1 MTKVD
6 AGTVEAGLVVD
17 VRPVSTPWTAGQQ
30 AKFSVQVQNGTARDI
45 SGGWTLRFMGNAM
58 LREVLL
64 VANGPAVGASTSWAA
79 PQDVTVVEG
88 RPGARLQDL
97 EPHLEFE
104 FCEVGRD
111 PVWWKVSIGA
121 SCFAGGVLAM
131 RPQTVHR
138 KRFRLV
144 LLGPPGCGKSTFM
157 NTVATVLE
165 PKQGQRIVR
174 KVVTLTSG
182 EHVTPGVEQVPL
194 LESLVI
200 LDTKGMSKNN
210 WTEQNLRDLVDGVYP
225 DGVSLEEFQKLKPEE
240 YERHKASARARVV
253 DCVVCC
259 VPASYVGGSPTVAV
273 EVEYLTK
280 MLYSVRDRNPFVVVT
295 RVDEEH
301 DELQTAN
308 LGSAAAAE
316 KVEEV
321 RRTAAGKLGVPY
333 ERVLVSVNYTGDE
346 TSFDVDKRTLN
357 SLETLLGWCMDSEKK
372 RLEQVKLKAEE
383 DEYLAATAAAA
394 AATAVRTVAN
404 TPPPT
409 ALSTTTTT
417 SVAPAN
423 TNATASSSGEAKAT
437 PSSGTMYRIFF
448 PDVEKHE
455 ELEEGLTAEALLD
468 DLRAEGIRGDVE
480 LLECNNEG
488 ALKRPRR
495 RVTTGAIVSHV
506 RVVTNSH
513 KGSTGM

>member
-1 MTKVD
+1 
-6 AGTVEAGLVVD
+6 
-17 VRPVSTPWTAGQQ
+17 
-30 AKFSVQVQNGTARDI
+30 
-45 SGGWTLRFMGNAM
+45 
-58 LREVLL
+58 
-64 VANGPAVGASTSWAA
+64 
-79 PQDVTVVEG
+79 
-88 RPGARLQDL
+88 
-97 EPHLEFE
+97 
-104 FCEVGRD
+104 
-111 PVWWKVSIGA
+111 
-121 SCFAGGVLAM
+121 
-131 RPQTVHR
+131 
-138 KRFRLV
+138 
-144 LLGPPGCGKSTFM
+144 
-157 NTVATVLE
+157 
-165 PKQGQRIVR
+165 
-174 KVVTLTSG
+174 
-182 EHVTPGVEQVPL
+182 
-194 LESLVI
+194 
-200 LDTKGMSKNN
+200 
-210 WTEQNLRDLVDGVYP
+210 
-225 DGVSLEEFQKLKPEE
+225 
-240 YERHKASARARVV
+240 
-253 DCVVCC
+253 
-259 VPASYVGGSPTVAV
+259 
-273 EVEYLTK
+273 
-280 MLYSVRDRNPFVVVT
+280 
-295 RVDEEH
+295 
-301 DELQTAN
+301 
-308 LGSAAAAE
+308 
-316 KVEEV
+316 
-321 RRTAAGKLGVPY
+321 
-333 ERVLVSVNYTGDE
+333 
-346 TSFDVDKRTLN
+346 LN

-383 DEYLAATAAAA
+383 DEYLAAT